1 MGHLRRTRLDAKIF
15 VPTWWFWI
23 ALAIAATKR
32 YMFHPSGIKLL
43 DNYLLDLLCM
53 PLVLEIT
60 SQAMRLFFSPSYDL
74 SKVQILFAVLYVSLL
89 FEYLLPMYQ
98 TRFHSDVV
106 DVVVYCA
113 GTIIW
118 YLFLRK

>member
-1 MGHLRRTRLDAKIF
+1 MGHLRRAGLGAKIYI
-15 VPTWWFWI
+15 PTWWFWI

-60 SQAMRLFFSPSYDL
+60 RQAMRLIFSPNYDL
-74 SKVQILFAVLYVSLL
+74 SKFQILFAVLYVSLL

-98 TRFHSDVV
+98 TRFYADVF
-106 DVVVYCA
+106 DVFAYSA
-113 GTIIW
+113 GATIW
-118 YLFLRK
+118 YLLLRK

>member
-1 MGHLRRTRLDAKIF
+1 MGHLRRAGLGAKIF
-15 VPTWWFWI
+15 IPTWWFWI
-23 ALAIAATKR
+23 ALALAATKR
-32 YMFHPSGIKLL
+32 YAFHPSGIKLL

-53 PLVLEIT
+53 PLVLEVT
-60 SQAMRLFFSPSYDL
+60 RQAMRLIFSPNYNL
-74 SKVQILFAVLYVSLL
+74 SKFQILFALIYVSVL
-89 FEYLLPMYQ
+89 FEYLLPSYQ

-118 YLFLRK
+118 YRFLPK

>member
-1 MGHLRRTRLDAKIF
+1 MGHLRRAGLGAKIF
-15 VPTWWFWI
+15 IPTWWFWI
-23 ALAIAATKR
+23 ALAMATTKR
-32 YMFHPSGIKLL
+32 YVFHPSGIKLL

-60 SQAMRLFFSPSYDL
+60 RQAMRLFFSPSYDL